1 MLVLEK
7 YYPGIRND
15 KEVNDFVQLCDIKD
29 YSSVEVENLS
39 QTEFYTEK
47 KALVVNIGM
56 GGGKT
61 TQTVNYLEQMT
72 QIESASQ
79 NFIWMTPNIALAEN
93 TFNRM
98 KNFTSTNL
106 YNTVKRKELKQ
117 EMIENLENLMVCMNS
132 LKYVMK
138 DYNIVVIDETETF
151 LKKRC
156 FNDTLDGVQ
165 KKCYDNFIR
174 VLINADKIILL
185 DAFITRISLDF

>member
-1 MLVLEK
+1 
-7 YYPGIRND
+7 
-15 KEVNDFVQLCDIKD
+15 
-29 YSSVEVENLS
+29 
-39 QTEFYTEK
+39 
-47 KALVVNIGM
+47 M

-117 EMIENLENLMVCMNS
+117 EMIENSENLMVCMNS
-132 LKYVMK
+132 LKYVTK
-138 DYNIVVIDETETF
+138 DYNIVVIDEIETF
-151 LKKRC
+151 LKKWC

-165 KKCYDNFIR
+165 KKSYDNFIR

-185 DAFITRISLDF
+185 DAFITRISLDFLRDMGISYTLVKRKTIKATITETL